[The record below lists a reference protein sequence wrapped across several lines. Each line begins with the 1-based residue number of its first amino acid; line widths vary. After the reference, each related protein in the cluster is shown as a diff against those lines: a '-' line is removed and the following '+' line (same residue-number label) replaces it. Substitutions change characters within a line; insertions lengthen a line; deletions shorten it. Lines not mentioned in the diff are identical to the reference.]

1 MLRAIKVCLSPSSI
15 QNKGFLMPYKMNLS
29 RIQRE
34 AFSGVFLS
42 LLLLTPGAKVLAG
55 AGHGGSEFQGG
66 SNASQMTEPIPI
78 DTGIAAQLGI
88 KVEPVI
94 QQRLATG
101 IKATGQIETL
111 PNRRVDVTTP
121 VGGTVIKLLVNPG
134 EQVKV
139 GQAVAIM
146 TSPDLAELR
155 TSALDRQA
163 EAIASVQQAQAD
175 LRLAQQNYQQQQKI
189 AATDIQQAQ
198 TALNFAQ
205 ERYDR
210 DKELLDRR
218 AIPRRQ
224 VWESET
230 QLAVAKA
237 ALAKAQSR
245 LQVLE
250 AQAQLKRAQSGLE
263 VARSRVALSNQTYQ
277 TRLRQLR
284 ATPNADGTITIM
296 APIAGVVANREATI
310 GESGQ
315 DAGKRIMTIVDGS
328 GVFATANIYEKD
340 SNQIGVGQPVR
351 IKIDSLPNRTFRGRV
366 AVIGSA
372 IEGENRIVP
381 VRTELDNP
389 GGVLKP
395 GMFAQLEILTD
406 RTPTAVLAVPSAAIV
421 EAGGKD
427 VVYVQKGNTYQPT
440 EVTQGRTSDDS
451 IEIKS
456 GISASD
462 RIVTQ
467 GAPLLYAQSLKG
479 GGKEEGDSHGEESG
493 SPSEEVKSPSSSPL
507 PWWLILPLGGASL
520 AGAFWVGSFWT
531 KRRLRSNPIS
541 QVDSGVYETGV
552 DLDGSK
558 SNGSFPF
565 EHGDE
570 KPEASRN
577 PHQ

>member
-1 MLRAIKVCLSPSSI
+1 
-15 QNKGFLMPYKMNLS
+15 MPYKMNLS
-29 RIQRE
+29 RIQQE
-34 AFSGVFLS
+34 VFSGVFLS

-78 DTGIAAQLGI
+78 DTSIAAQLGI

-175 LRLAQQNYQQQQKI
+175 LRLAQQNYEQQQKI

-237 ALAKAQSR
+237 ALAKAKSR
-245 LQVLE
+245 LQVSE
-250 AQAQLKRAQSGLE
+250 AQAQLKRAQSGLG
-263 VARSRVALSNQTYQ
+263 VARSRLALSNQTYQ

-284 ATPNADGTITIM
+284 ATPNADGTITLK
-296 APIAGVVANREATI
+296 APISGVVANREATI

-340 SNQIGVGQPVR
+340 SNQIRVGQPVR

-406 RTPTAVLAVPSAAIV
+406 RTPTAVLAAPSAAIV

-427 VVYVQKGNTYQPT
+427 VVYVQKGKTYQPT
-440 EVTQGRTSDDS
+440 EVTQGRTSDDLV
-451 IEIKS
+451 EIKT

-479 GGKEEGDSHGEESG
+479 GGKEEGDSHGEEAG
-493 SPSEEVKSPSSSPL
+493 SSSQNEGTKASSSSSAL
-507 PWWLILPLGGASL
+507 PWWIVLPLGGASL

-531 KRRLRSNPIS
+531 KRRMHSSPLL
-541 QVDSGVYETGV
+541 QVNSSGYETEV
-552 DLDGSK
+552 YLDDSK
-558 SNGSFPF
+558 LNAQFPP
-565 EHGDE
+565 EHRAE
-570 KPEASRN
+570 KPEESRN

>member
-1 MLRAIKVCLSPSSI
+1 
-15 QNKGFLMPYKMNLS
+15 MPYKMNLS

-34 AFSGVFLS
+34 VFSGVFLS
-42 LLLLTPGAKVLAG
+42 LLLLTPGAKVLAD

-66 SNASQMTEPIPI
+66 SNASQMTQPIPI
-78 DTGIAAQLGI
+78 DTSIAAQLGI

-155 TSALDRQA
+155 TNALDRQA

-175 LRLAQQNYQQQQKI
+175 LRLAQQNYEQQQKI

-245 LQVLE
+245 LQVSE
-250 AQAQLKRAQSGLE
+250 AQAQLKRAQSGLG
-263 VARSRVALSNQTYQ
+263 VARSRLALSNQTYQ

-284 ATPNADGTITIM
+284 ATPNADGTITVK
-296 APIAGVVANREATI
+296 APISGVVANREATI

-406 RTPTAVLAVPSAAIV
+406 RTPTAVLAAPSAAIV

-427 VVYVQKGNTYQPT
+427 VVYVQKGKTYQPT
-440 EVTQGRTSDDS
+440 EVTQGRTSDDLV
-451 IEIKS
+451 EIKS

-479 GGKEEGDSHGEESG
+479 GGKEEGDSHGEEAG
-493 SPSEEVKSPSSSPL
+493 SSQSEGTKASSSSSAL
-507 PWWLILPLGGASL
+507 PWWIVLPLGGASL
-520 AGAFWVGSFWT
+520 AGAFWVGTFWT
-531 KRRLRSNPIS
+531 KRRMRSSPLLQANS
-541 QVDSGVYETGV
+541 NGYETEV
-552 DLDGSK
+552 YLDDSK
-558 SNGSFPF
+558 LNAQFPL
-565 EHGDE
+565 EHGNE
-570 KPEASRN
+570 KPEESRN

>member
-1 MLRAIKVCLSPSSI
+1 
-15 QNKGFLMPYKMNLS
+15 MPYKMNLS

-34 AFSGVFLS
+34 VFSGVFLS
-42 LLLLTPGAKVLAG
+42 LLLLTPGAKVLAE

-78 DTGIAAQLGI
+78 DTSIAAQLGI

-155 TSALDRQA
+155 TNALDRQA

-175 LRLAQQNYQQQQKI
+175 LRLAQQNYEQQQKI

-245 LQVLE
+245 LQVSE
-250 AQAQLKRAQSGLE
+250 AQAQLKRAQSGLG
-263 VARSRVALSNQTYQ
+263 VARSRLALSNQTYQ

-284 ATPNADGTITIM
+284 ATPNADGTITVK
-296 APIAGVVANREATI
+296 APISGVVANREATI

-340 SNQIGVGQPVR
+340 SNQIRVGQPVR

-406 RTPTAVLAVPSAAIV
+406 RTPTAVLAAPSAAIV

-427 VVYVQKGNTYQPT
+427 VVYVQKGKTYQPT
-440 EVTQGRTSDDS
+440 EVTQGRTSDNLV
-451 IEIKS
+451 EIKT

-479 GGKEEGDSHGEESG
+479 GGKEEGDSHGEEAG
-493 SPSEEVKSPSSSPL
+493 SSSQNEGTKASSSSSAL
-507 PWWLILPLGGASL
+507 PWWIVLPLGGASL

-531 KRRLRSNPIS
+531 KRRMHSSPLL
-541 QVDSGVYETGV
+541 QVNSSGYETEV
-552 DLDGSK
+552 YLDDSK
-558 SNGSFPF
+558 LNAQFPP
-565 EHGDE
+565 EHKAE
-570 KPEASRN
+570 KPEESRN

>member
-1 MLRAIKVCLSPSSI
+1 
-15 QNKGFLMPYKMNLS
+15 MPHRKSFCQMHQG
-29 RIQRE
+29 I
-34 AFSGVFLS
+34 FSGLFLS
-42 LLLLTPGAKVLAG
+42 LMLLTTSAKVLAD

-66 SNASQMTEPIPI
+66 SNASQVTQPIPI
-78 DTGIAAQLGI
+78 DASIAEQLGI
-88 KVEPVI
+88 KAEPVTV
-94 QQRLATG
+94 QRLATG

-111 PNRRVDVTTP
+111 PNRQVDVTTP
-121 VGGTVIKLLVNPG
+121 VGGTVIKLLVSPG

-155 TSALDRQA
+155 TNALDRQA

-175 LRLAQQNYQQQQKI
+175 LRLAQQNYEQQQKI

-198 TALNFAQ
+198 VALKFAQ

-245 LQVLE
+245 LQISE

-284 ATPNADGTITIM
+284 ATPNADGTITIK
-296 APIAGVVANREATI
+296 APISGVVANREATL

-340 SNQIGVGQPVR
+340 SNQIRVGQPVR
-351 IKIDSLPNRTFRGRV
+351 IKIGSLPNRTFRGRV

-395 GMFAQLEILTD
+395 GMFAQLEILTA
-406 RTPTAVLAVPSAAIV
+406 RTPTAVLAAPSAAIV

-440 EVTQGRTSDDS
+440 EVTQGRTSDDLV
-451 IEIKS
+451 EIKS

-479 GGKEEGDSHGEESG
+479 GGKEEGDSHDEEAG
-493 SPSEEVKSPSSSPL
+493 SSQSEETKSSSSSSTL
-507 PWWLILPLGGASL
+507 PWWIVLPLGGASL
-520 AGAFWVGSFWT
+520 AGAFWVGTFWT
-531 KRRLRSNPIS
+531 KRRMRSSPLFQANS
-541 QVDSGVYETGV
+541 SGYETEIY
-552 DLDGSK
+552 LDGSK
-558 SNGSFPF
+558 SNAQFPP
-565 EHGDE
+565 EHGAE
-570 KPEASRN
+570 KPEESRN

>member
-1 MLRAIKVCLSPSSI
+1 
-15 QNKGFLMPYKMNLS
+15 MPYKMNLS

-78 DTGIAAQLGI
+78 DTSIAAQLGI

-94 QQRLATG
+94 KQRLATG

-175 LRLAQQNYQQQQKI
+175 LRLAQQNYAQQQKI

-198 TALNFAQ
+198 TALNFSQ

-210 DKELLDRR
+210 DKELLDKR

-245 LQVLE
+245 LQVSE

-296 APIAGVVANREATI
+296 APISGVVANREATI

-340 SNQIGVGQPVR
+340 SNQIRVGQTVR

-395 GMFAQLEILTD
+395 GMFAQLEILTA

-493 SPSEEVKSPSSSPL
+493 SPSEEAKSPSSSPL

>member
-1 MLRAIKVCLSPSSI
+1 MHQGLLS
-15 QNKGFLMPYKMNLS
+15 GL
-29 RIQRE
+29 
-34 AFSGVFLS
+34 FLS
-42 LLLLTPGAKVLAG
+42 LILLTPSAKVLAD

-66 SNASQMTEPIPI
+66 DASQVTKPIPI
-78 DTGIAAQLGI
+78 DASIAEQLGI
-88 KVEPVI
+88 KVEPVT
-94 QQRLATG
+94 QQRLAIG
-101 IKATGQIETL
+101 IRATGQIETL

-121 VGGTVIKLLVNPG
+121 VGGTVIKLLINPG
-134 EQVKV
+134 EQVRT

-155 TSALDRQA
+155 TNALDRRA
-163 EAIASVQQAQAD
+163 EAIASMQQAQAD
-175 LRLAQQNYQQQQKI
+175 LRLAQQNYEQQQKI

-198 TALNFAQ
+198 TTVNVAQ

-210 DKELLDRR
+210 DKELLANR

-224 VWESET
+224 VLESET
-230 QLAVAKA
+230 QLAEAKA
-237 ALAKAQSR
+237 ALTKAQSR
-245 LQVLE
+245 LQVSE

-263 VARSRVALSNQTYQ
+263 VAQSRVTLSNQTYQ
-277 TRLRQLR
+277 TRLRQLGT
-284 ATPNADGTITIM
+284 TPNPDGTITIK
-296 APIAGVVANREATI
+296 APISGVVANREATL

-340 SNQIGVGQPVR
+340 IDKIRVGQPVR
-351 IKIDSLPNRTFRGRV
+351 IKIDSLPDRTFRGRI
-366 AVIGSA
+366 AVIGSV

-381 VRTELDNP
+381 VRTELENP

-406 RTPTAVLAVPSAAIV
+406 RTPMAVLAVPSAAIV

-427 VVYVQKGNTYQPT
+427 VVYVQKGNTYQPV
-440 EVTQGRTSDDS
+440 EVTRGRTSDDLV
-451 IEIKS
+451 EIKS
-456 GISASD
+456 ELSASD

-467 GAPLLYAQSLKG
+467 GAPLLYAQSLRG
-479 GGKEEGDSHGEESG
+479 GGKEEGKDSHGEEAG
-493 SPSEEVKSPSSSPL
+493 SPSEEAKSPSSSPL

-520 AGAFWVGSFWT
+520 AGAFLVGSFWA
-531 KRRLRSNPIS
+531 KRRLRSKPILQANS
-541 QVDSGVYETGV
+541 DVYETGV
-552 DLDGSK
+552 NLDGSK
-558 SNGSFPF
+558 SNAPFPF